1 MKVKEKQSHG
11 ILVKCHPKL
20 FMDNKRLRSRFEIN
34 IQTIINLM
42 NKFVHIVMIYTHTY
56 HMASQET
63 YTE

>member
-1 MKVKEKQSHG
+1 
-11 ILVKCHPKL
+11 
-20 FMDNKRLRSRFEIN
+20 MDNKQLRSRFEIN